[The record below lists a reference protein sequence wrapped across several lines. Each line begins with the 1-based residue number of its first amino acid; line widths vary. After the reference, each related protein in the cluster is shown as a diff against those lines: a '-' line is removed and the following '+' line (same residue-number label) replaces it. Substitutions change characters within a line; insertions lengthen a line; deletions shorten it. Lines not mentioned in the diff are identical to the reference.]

1 MTRHYPDLGRGFW
14 LAEANFPRGTTNQ
27 KHYPDLGS
35 TRHQYGISALV
46 SQTSFRRETSGGV
59 AKLACVAG
67 VSVRFRSKERGTRN
81 ARKMAQVKERG
92 RGGEERKET
101 SFTSPSPL
109 CHFFALISFLAR
121 QPRPQGFSL
130 KKWAPFLGFSLLRN
144 QTETLATQAIAKCG
158 LISQASS
165 VVEMGFFYWWKSY
178 NWLVKLHLISAK
190 RGL

>member
-27 KHYPDLGS
+27 KLYLDLGS
-35 TRHQYGISALV
+35 DASSVWYFYARFSDVISPGN
-46 SQTSFRRETSGGV
+46 QWWRREI
-59 AKLACVAG
+59 ACVAS

-109 CHFFALISFLAR
+109 RHFFALISFLAR
-121 QPRPQGFSL
+121 
-130 KKWAPFLGFSLLRN
+130 PFLGFSLLRN

>member
-1 MTRHYPDLGRGFW
+1 MTRHYPDLGRASDW
-14 LAEANFPRGTTNQ
+14 LKQISHAARPIRSSTQ
-27 KHYPDLGS
+27 IWVV

-59 AKLACVAG
+59 AKLACVAS

-101 SFTSPSPL
+101 SFNSPSPL
-109 CHFFALISFLAR
+109 CHFFVLISFLAR
-121 QPRPQGFSL
+121 PI
-130 KKWAPFLGFSLLRN
+130 LGFSLLRN

-178 NWLVKLHLISAK
+178 N
-190 RGL
+190 